1 MKFSKYAILAAIA
14 SVIFGGQAQAD
25 ELQQPVLSPVTY
37 TLQDDAAVS
46 PSDAAETWS
55 LFNNDGKGLEIT
67 GWLQLGYHDASTGLF
82 NSHPDALNVHQLWLA
97 FDKAGDADAEGLGL
111 GYHFDLMYGTDAAD
125 TQAFGNNPGS
135 WDYQNGLDHG
145 GGYGFAMPQAYVTTN
160 IGDWDVQIG
169 HFYTT
174 VGYEVVQ
181 ATGNFFY
188 SHAKTMYNSEP
199 FTHTGILA
207 SRTNDAGTDIYVGWT
222 AGWDTGFDQLGDGSS
237 FLGGFS
243 KQLGD
248 NIGLTYMTTFGDL
261 GWRGSGYS
269 HSFVVDITLG
279 EKLSY
284 VFQSD
289 FANTNGIGDP
299 ADSIGVNQYVF
310 YDLNDSTSVGA
321 RLEWFR
327 GATGH
332 EYAFTTGM
340 NWRPESKYD
349 LVLRPE
355 FRVDWNDAG
364 HEEIV
369 GIDAVIAF

>member
-1 MKFSKYAILAAIA
+1 MKLSKFAFLAAI
-14 SVIFGGQAQAD
+14 VMTIFGGQVKAD
-25 ELQQPVLSPVTY
+25 ELQQPTLTPVAY
-37 TLQDDAAVS
+37 TLQDDAGDSFKV
-46 PSDAAETWS
+46 
-55 LFNNDGKGLEIT
+55 FKNDGEGLEIS
-67 GWLQLGYHDASTGLF
+67 GWIQLGYHDKSTGLF
-82 NSHPDALNVHQLWLA
+82 NSHPNNLNVHQLWMA

-125 TQAFGNNPGS
+125 TQAFGNNPAR
-135 WDYQNGLDHG
+135 WDFQNGLDHG
-145 GGYGFAMPQAYVTTN
+145 GGYGWAMPQAYVTTN

-199 FTHTGILA
+199 FTHTGVLA
-207 SRTNDAGTDIYVGWT
+207 SRTNEAGTDIYVGWT

-261 GWRGSGYS
+261 GWRGTGYS
-269 HSFVVDITLG
+269 HSLVVDITLG

-289 FANTNGIGDP
+289 FSNVNGIDPTTGIDDP
-299 ADSIGVNQYVF
+299 ADNIGVNQYVF
-310 YDLNDSTSVGA
+310 YDLNDSMAVGA
-321 RLEWFR
+321 RLEWWR
-327 GATGH
+327 GAAGH
-332 EYAFTTGM
+332 EYAFTTGL

-364 HEEIV
+364 HEEIA